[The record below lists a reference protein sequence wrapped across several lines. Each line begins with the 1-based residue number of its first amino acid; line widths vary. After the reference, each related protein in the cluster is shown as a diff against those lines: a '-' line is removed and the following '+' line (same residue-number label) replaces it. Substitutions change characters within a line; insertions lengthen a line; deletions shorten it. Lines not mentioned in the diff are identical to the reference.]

1 MNVLFIVLERPTF
14 TNKPRSQVV
23 LLGRSSLNLCCEA
36 TGSPRPMIEW
46 SRAQQSA
53 DLPLAFQQNGCL
65 EVKTIKEKSDGDY
78 TCRATNPFGV
88 AETTTTVIV
97 PLKGCEYS
105 LSSTTIYVL

>member
-14 TNKPRSQVV
+14 TNIPRSQVV

-53 DLPLAFQQNGCL
+53 DLPLGFQQNGCL

-78 TCRATNPFGV
+78 TCRATNRFGV